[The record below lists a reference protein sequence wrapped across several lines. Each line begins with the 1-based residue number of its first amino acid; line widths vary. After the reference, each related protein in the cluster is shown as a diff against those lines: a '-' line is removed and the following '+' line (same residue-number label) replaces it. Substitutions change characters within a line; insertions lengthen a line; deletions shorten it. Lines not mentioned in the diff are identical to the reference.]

1 MGLFFEVIIVGAVVW
16 WLCLRYLRSRRER
29 QVEQEPPPGSH
40 DSGVWFNDWAWTRIV
55 ADLEKDSDRGDSGP
69 RPGRHE

>member
-1 MGLFFEVIIVGAVVW
+1 MGLFFEAIIVGVVAW
-16 WLCLRYLRSRRER
+16 WLCLRFIRSRRER
-29 QVEQEPPPGSH
+29 EAEEPTPGSH

-55 ADLEKDSDRGDSGP
+55 ADLEKDSDRGDPGP